1 VIIKRHQG
9 RSRLKGQRFVIAGIF
24 FITRAFFQIGE
35 LMQIN
40 IPYRQ
45 RSKLSTVEV
54 VAMITEENVMAK
66 RLSEQLADLSVRAK
80 SVEDAFAAA
89 QKEAQAKL
97 EVRKD
102 QARTA
107 ARNAV
112 ERVDKEIQAA
122 AASAARDLTA
132 VKAKIRADLNTLQ
145 ADVHRAKHTLDV
157 KVAEKRA
164 GDLEWE
170 ASFAI
175 DYAVASIEQAKFAV
189 LDAIEARMAAEQAKA
204 A

>member
-1 VIIKRHQG
+1 
-9 RSRLKGQRFVIAGIF
+9 
-24 FITRAFFQIGE
+24 
-35 LMQIN
+35 
-40 IPYRQ
+40 
-45 RSKLSTVEV
+45 
-54 VAMITEENVMAK
+54 MAK

-89 QKEAQAKL
+89 QKEVLTKL

-112 ERVDKEIQAA
+112 ERVDKEIKSA

-132 VKAKIRADLNTLQ
+132 VKAKISQDLNVLK
-145 ADVHRAKHTLDV
+145 ADVQRAKHKVDI

-164 GDLEWE
+164 EDLEWE

-175 DYAVASIEQAKFAV
+175 DYAIASIEQAKFAV